1 MKQIGNFFQIEQKNW
16 HVCKWK
22 CRQCQ
27 NSEFYGNGKKILGVT
42 LHLENKCCKKMEMVE
57 KVLT

>member
-1 MKQIGNFFQIEQKNW
+1 MKMQAMSE
-16 HVCKWK
+16 

-42 LHLENKCCKKMEMVE
+42 LHLENKCCKKNGNG
-57 KVLT
+57 

>member
-1 MKQIGNFFQIEQKNW
+1 MQAMSE
-16 HVCKWK
+16 